1 MINITWFGTATILIV
16 VDGEK
21 LLFDPF
27 FRMNKKLECPKL
39 EEFCD
44 VDFIF
49 NTHAHFDHLCDM
61 PEILANT
68 KAKLYSPPA
77 AYERLN

>member
-1 MINITWFGTATILIV
+1 MATILIDV
-16 VDGEK
+16 GGEK
-21 LLFDPF
+21 LLFGPF

-49 NTHAHFDHLCDM
+49 NTHAQ
-61 PEILANT
+61 
-68 KAKLYSPPA
+68 KL
-77 AYERLN
+77 LF